1 MANAFNQC
9 HFVGKIPVSDKIRY
23 EFHEATNDK
32 GTNARMN
39 GCISVQRDRKPEG
52 EQYYPEDLIPFVAW
66 GKSAEF
72 MEKYVKRGSVIAL
85 SGSLEVSTTEDDEGN
100 RRTYYSV
107 IADNVRFVPRGL
119 DVESS
124 DDEEDEDEEE
134 EKPKKKDKG
143 NPFQGKKTSSSS
155 SSSKKANPFSK
166 KK

>member
-1 MANAFNQC
+1 M
-9 HFVGKIPVSDKIRY
+9 
-23 EFHEATNDK
+23 
-32 GTNARMN
+32 
-39 GCISVQRDRKPEG
+39 
-52 EQYYPEDLIPFVAW
+52 
-66 GKSAEF
+66 
-72 MEKYVKRGSVIAL
+72 KRGSVIAL
-85 SGSLEVSTTEDDEGN
+85 SGSLEVNTTEDDEGN

-107 IADNVRFVPRGL
+107 IADNVRSVPRGL
-119 DVESS
+119 NVESS